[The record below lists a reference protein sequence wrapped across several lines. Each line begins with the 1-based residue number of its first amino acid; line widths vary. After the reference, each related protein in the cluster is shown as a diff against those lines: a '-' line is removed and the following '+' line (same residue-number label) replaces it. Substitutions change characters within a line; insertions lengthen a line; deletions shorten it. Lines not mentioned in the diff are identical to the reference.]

1 MWTRFNYF
9 VIIEAALLGGK
20 TLFGDKELTVW
31 GIAFGF
37 GLSLLWYVMGAQ
49 DRYLV
54 EVYRKQIEDAADLI
68 ADGLATV
75 VPRRISAVGQVPD
88 PRHHIEGSVSAWRLN
103 PISTTRLAALIP
115 LAATLAWAGMLVSTV
130 AAS

>member
-9 VIIEAALLGGK
+9 VIVEAALLGGK
-20 TLFGDKELTVW
+20 TIFGDKDLTVW
-31 GIAFGF
+31 GIVFGL

-54 EVYRKQIEDAADLI
+54 QVYRKQIEDAADLI
-68 ADGLATV
+68 NDGLTTAA
-75 VPRRISAVGQVPD
+75 PRRITAVGQVPD
-88 PRHHIEGSVSAWRLN
+88 PQHHVKGSISAWRLE

-115 LAATLAWAGMLVSTV
+115 LVATAAWSGILIWALER
-130 AAS
+130 